1 MIVLFYRLFP
11 APPERKNAHDKT
23 NRRLTKELAD
33 AVDQA
38 RRKEEWRLEYMT
50 RYVRDMDIRE
60 EGLEEGREIGESLKL
75 ISQIQKKI
83 QKSKALE
90 VIADE
95 IEETPDSIRPIYD
108 LIKLYP
114 DKSAEEIL
122 ELSN

>member
-60 EGLEEGREIGESLKL
+60 EGREIGESLKL
-75 ISQIQKKI
+75 ISQIKKKI

-90 VIADE
+90 IIADE
-95 IEETPDSIRPIYD
+95 IEETPDSIQSIYD
-108 LIKLYP
+108 LIKQHP
-114 DKSAEEIL
+114 EKSAEEIYECL
-122 ELSN
+122 DN